1 MVIDLKKDAY
11 PKKLLNQLY
20 KLTPLQD
27 TFSMNNIA
35 LVNRQPRTLGLLE
48 TIKYYIEHRVEVIR
62 RRTNYLLAEARKKA
76 HVLEGLV
83 YAVCDID
90 EVIKLIRASRT
101 RQDAIDALMA
111 RRFRIARD
119 HRFAALM
126 PARLMRT
133 IEAAGTTG
141 LALSRVQAEKIGEL
155 RLTAESTP
163 DNREYRRVVTGNE
176 RLPADAES
184 RARAV
189 LALIDAGT
197 ADVEALLEGAQICHD
212 FLGQALF
219 TDLTGIL
226 YEGQRRPG
234 PIHQAIA
241 ELAAPI
247 AVADRGGVFPG
258 WDAIITY
265 NFDDLMGEALDELGL
280 ARAAYAMRGRQL
292 AGDPN
297 EIARQRGPNGLHQPI
312 YHLHGYTPRRLFL
325 ITQVEFVFATSQYTR
340 TYGGSLDGIVG
351 EVFARCLA
359 NPVRHALY
367 VGCSF
372 DDEAMNDLLRQAAR
386 ALPGRYH
393 YALLRWPGDAPF
405 ATAAADEVAHASARY
420 VSIGVRPIWFD
431 DFSEIPGLIR
441 SLA

>member
-1 MVIDLKKDAY
+1 MIVGPSKRRRDWASFFAARHWQPEEFARLVEGDEIGSAFFEIETQINGLYRARQLAHDSQRQAGPPVDGQHLGEGAVKARWLTASFEPFRAALGSQQRDLDLGLMRWIRRASCLSVVIGAGATMDAGG
-11 PKKLLNQLY
+11 PSWAELVRRLLARLTEHGREICEMR
-20 KLTPLQD
+20 LTP
-27 TFSMNNIA
+27 
-35 LVNRQPRTLGLLE
+35 
-48 TIKYYIEHRVEVIR
+48 
-62 RRTNYLLAEARKKA
+62 
-76 HVLEGLV
+76 
-83 YAVCDID
+83 
-90 EVIKLIRASRT
+90 
-101 RQDAIDALMA
+101 
-111 RRFRIARD
+111 
-119 HRFAALM
+119 
-126 PARLMRT
+126 
-133 IEAAGTTG
+133 
-141 LALSRVQAEKIGEL
+141 
-155 RLTAESTP
+155 ESTP
-163 DNREYRRVVTGNE
+163 DNQEYRRVVTRRE
-176 RLPADAES
+176 RLPANAES

-197 ADVEALLEGAQICHD
+197 ADVETLMAGAQICHE
-212 FLGQALF
+212 FLGQELF

-234 PIHQAIA
+234 AIHRAIA

-247 AVADRGGVFPG
+247 EVADRGGLFPG

-265 NFDDLMGEALDELGL
+265 NFDDLMGEALDAAGV
-280 ARAAYAMRGRQL
+280 ARAAYAMRGDQM

-297 EIARQRGPNGLHQPI
+297 ELARERGPHGLHQPI

-325 ITQVEFVFATSQYTR
+325 ITRVQFVFATAQYT
-340 TYGGSLDGIVG
+340 TAYGGSPAGIVR

-372 DDEAMNDLLRQAAR
+372 DDEAMNELLRQAAL

-393 YALLRWPGDAPF
+393 YALLRWPGDGRF
-405 ATAAADEVAHASARY
+405 DAAATEEVALESARY

-441 SLA
+441 CLA

>member
-1 MVIDLKKDAY
+1 MIVGPSKRRRDWASFFAARRWQPEEFARLVESDEIGSAFFEIESQINGLYRAVQMAQAGQRQAGPRADGDCLGEQALKARWLSAAFEPHRAALGPQQRDLDLGLMRWIRRASCLSVVIGAGATMDAGG
-11 PKKLLNQLY
+11 P
-20 KLTPLQD
+20 
-27 TFSMNNIA
+27 SWAA
-35 LVNRQPRTLGLLE
+35 LV
-48 TIKYYIEHRVEVIR
+48 R
-62 RRTNYLLAEARKKA
+62 RLLA
-76 HVLEGLV
+76 
-83 YAVCDID
+83 
-90 EVIKLIRASRT
+90 
-101 RQDAIDALMA
+101 
-111 RRFRIARD
+111 RFSEQGR
-119 HRFAALM
+119 
-126 PARLMRT
+126 
-133 IEAAGTTG
+133 E
-141 LALSRVQAEKIGEL
+141 IGEL

-163 DNREYRRVVTGNE
+163 DSREYRRVVTGNE

-197 ADVEALLEGAQICHD
+197 ADVEALMEGAQICHD

-226 YEGQRRPG
+226 YEGPRRPG
-234 PIHQAIA
+234 AIHQAIA

-247 AVADRGGVFPG
+247 AVADRGGEFPG

-265 NFDDLMGEALDELGL
+265 NFDDLMGEALDEIGL
-280 ARAAYAMRGRQL
+280 ARAAYAMRGSQV

-297 EIARQRGPNGLHQPI
+297 ERARAGGPNGLHQPI
-312 YHLHGYTPRRLFL
+312 YHLHGYSPRRLFL
-325 ITQVEFVFATSQYTR
+325 ITQVPFVFSTAQYTR
-340 TYGGSLDGIVG
+340 AYGGSLAGIVG

-372 DDEAMNDLLRQAAR
+372 ADEAMNDLLRQAAR

-393 YALLRWPGDAPF
+393 YALLRWPGDSRF
-405 ATAAADEVAHASARY
+405 EAAAAEEVARASATY
-420 VSIGVRPIWFD
+420 VAMGVRPIWFD

-441 SLA
+441 CLA